1 MICGFAAGNIAQG
14 GDQPAFADQHAQV
27 EPCGGP
33 LGRAVVQG
41 DGITQC
47 RETPATERKAEAG
60 ARRVRPMRLVVAAVM
75 EPATEPAWG
84 VARVPSPDPR
94 AAEAGADR
102 TAATAPRAANNP
114 KPD

>member
-75 EPATEPAWG
+75 EPARSEEHTSELQSLMRISYA
-84 VARVPSPDPR
+84 VFCLKKKKKNHS
-94 AAEAGADR
+94 
-102 TAATAPRAANNP
+102 TNHNTQY
-114 KPD
+114 